1 MYIGTQLVVVV
12 RSDRLFTKLYR
23 ERELQWRIGNFEK
36 RWRNLRVWVSGELR
50 YRLMGL
56 CKFIDDTYCTAFR
69 SRSILRMLLVV

>member
-23 ERELQWRIGNFEK
+23 ERELQRRIGNFEK

-50 YRLMGL
+50 YRL
-56 CKFIDDTYCTAFR
+56 
-69 SRSILRMLLVV
+69 